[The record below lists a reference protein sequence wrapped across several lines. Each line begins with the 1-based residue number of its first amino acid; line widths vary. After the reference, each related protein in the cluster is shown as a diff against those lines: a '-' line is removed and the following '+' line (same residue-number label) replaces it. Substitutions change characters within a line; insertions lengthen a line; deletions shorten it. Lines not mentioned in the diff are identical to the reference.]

1 MGRDVFINKRGVF
14 YTLEQLRLKPNG
26 FVEILIGFLPNLY
39 KANN

>member
-1 MGRDVFINKRGVF
+1 MDRDVFINKRGVF